1 MATAFELE
9 FTEDIYYSIGN
20 NPSIKEIIE
29 SLQGWEALILQS
41 KGVLSKLTKSKITHI
56 EVRVSNL
63 VVGSLMEKII
73 VKLGFG
79 SQEECD
85 KFFENAHTKLIGKG
99 KMRSVIVW
107 TVLGGL
113 LFTGMQALVPSKEA
127 AKIEANNNVFINI
140 GAGETNIS
148 PEMIKSV
155 LNSNLVDKKQL
166 AKNTLKVLSPSRNDP
181 ASTITMGAGKY
192 KGTVTSDTINVVP
205 KEMPVNQEYKTI
217 DYADVDLEIRKLDLD
232 NMDNGWAAVI
242 PGLVDRRVT
251 LTFAPDIDPNTIS
264 HKFVVRADVQVIYK
278 LSGGK
283 KQSYKPNEIYLKS
296 IVTPDLE
303 DDVDDGN
310 EQ

>member
-113 LFTGMQALVPSKEA
+113 LFTGMQTLVPSKEA

-140 GAGETNIS
+140 GAGETDIS

-205 KEMPVNQEYKTI
+205 KEMPVNQKYKTI

-303 DDVDDGN
+303 DDVDDSN
-310 EQ
+310 E